1 MLVLLLFVSSITEL
15 ASLACMVMLETL
27 DVSNNSLY
35 GKSIQVFISYSFL
48 FTHTHILDLPVLL
61 QCVRGCY
68 QLRGLVVSG
77 NPVSEEPKLCHYIT
91 KALPCLVV
99 LDDKPLKTKVRY
111 HTCRIVYFSNCY
123 RLKYPLRS
131 ALVLCTYCVRD
142 RLQNKL
148 QAK

>member
-1 MLVLLLFVSSITEL
+1 MLYVSSITEL

-35 GKSIQVFISYSFL
+35 GKPIQVFISYSFL
-48 FTHTHILDLPVLL
+48 FTHTHTHMLDLPVLL

-77 NPVSEEPKLCHYIT
+77 NPVSEEPKLCHHIT

-99 LDDKPLKTKVRY
+99 LDDKPLRTRVHY
-111 HTCRIVYFSNCY
+111 YTCRIIYFSNCY

-131 ALVLCTYCVRD
+131 APALCTYCVRD
-142 RLQNKL
+142 RSQNKL